1 MENLYINNKNC
12 KKHLTKNV
20 KIFFNE
26 VSIKLRAIV
35 DGFGFYAFFVV
46 YVCGETGMMIALSIM
61 MDSKGDGFRNNRSWL
76 YARAFAIR
84 TEKKKLNKLGCD

>member
-1 MENLYINNKNC
+1 
-12 KKHLTKNV
+12 V
-20 KIFFNE
+20 
-26 VSIKLRAIV
+26 V
-35 DGFGFYAFFVV
+35 FV
-46 YVCGETGMMIALSIM
+46 CSETGTMIALFIT